1 MKLARHTL
9 LGLLVAMAIMGGCSL
24 TDLTTPTPIPI
35 PTVTPLALATIAPTP
50 SPTLL
55 PTPTSAAPIVHVVRY
70 GDTLIGLAEKY
81 QTSVE
86 AIMKA
91 NGLTNHLIKIGQ
103 ELLIP
108 RPTPT
113 PAKE

>member
-1 MKLARHTL
+1 MLF
-9 LGLLVAMAIMGGCSL
+9 GLFIAAIIVSGCGL
-24 TDLTTPTPIPI
+24 PEGTTPTPIPI

-50 SPTLL
+50 SPTLF
-55 PTPTSAAPIVHVVRY
+55 PTPTSLPPIVHMVRY

-81 QTSVE
+81 ETSVE
-86 AIMKA
+86 ALMKA
-91 NGLTNHLIKIGQ
+91 NNLTDSHLIKIGQ

-113 PAKE
+113 PAKR